1 MADDTTPIKTG
12 GEAVVDA
19 LIENGVDTVFGI
31 PGIQLDPLYDAFYHK
46 RNQVRMIQT
55 RHEGGAAFMAMG
67 YAQSSDKTGVF
78 AVVPGPGLLNAMG
91 AVCTAEGAN
100 TPVLGL
106 TGQIPS
112 DQIGLNYGIAH
123 ELRDQLAMSRGVVGW
138 AKRADHAVEVP
149 AMLRDAFTYIR
160 SDRQL
165 PAIFEMAPDGYA
177 SRGPVETL
185 PAAPVCVG
193 PNVDEEQIKRAAGR
207 LATAERPAIFIGGG
221 VFGAEAELAAF
232 AERLNAPVIDSVS
245 GRGAFPSD
253 HPLYFNTMAGQ
264 RIWETIDCAIAI
276 GTRFLPQTLVWGRR
290 GEIDVIRIDVDP
302 RQIVKPEPA
311 AYPVLAPAKTGIA
324 ALTAALGDAPDR
336 SRHLSDCVAA
346 RADAEADLQGLG
358 AWYDYSAAVRKALPR
373 DGILVVDPA
382 QFGHY
387 ARYAFPAYH
396 PKTVLGAGYQ
406 ATLGYAYP
414 AALGAKLA
422 NPDRKVVCAAG
433 DGGFMFTAQEMA
445 VAAQQGIAVVAIV
458 FDNASYMNVK
468 MIQDRRFGARNI
480 ATDLQNPDFVA
491 FAESFGVTAERAT
504 TPEEL
509 EDALTRLLAADEPA
523 LIHVPIGEVP
533 WVWDLVKRAPAQGKI
548 D

>member
-1 MADDTTPIKTG
+1 MADEKPRMMTG
-12 GEAVVDA
+12 GEAVVET

-112 DQIGLNYGIAH
+112 YQIGLNYGIAH

-138 AKRADHAVEVP
+138 AKRADHAVEAP
-149 AMLRDAFTYIR
+149 EMLTEAFNYMR
-160 SDRQL
+160 SGRQL

-185 PAAPVCVG
+185 PAASESPGFAV
-193 PNVDEEQIKRAAGR
+193 NAAEIAAAAER
-207 LATAERPAIFIGGG
+207 LATAERPAIFVGGG
-221 VFGAEAELAAF
+221 VFGAEAELLAF
-232 AERLNAPVIDSVS
+232 AERVNAPVIDSVS
-245 GRGAFPSD
+245 GRGALPSD

-264 RIWETIDCAIAI
+264 KIWESIDCAIAV
-276 GTRFLPQTLVWGRR
+276 GTRFIPQTLVWGRG

-311 AYPVLAPAKTGIA
+311 AFPILAPSKAGLA
-324 ALTAALGDAPDR
+324 ALTAALDDAPDR
-336 SRHLSDCVAA
+336 DTYLSDCIAA
-346 RADAEADLQGLG
+346 REAAEEELRSLG
-358 AWYDYSAAVRKALPR
+358 TWYDYSAAVRNALPR

-422 NPDRKVVCAAG
+422 NPDKKVVCAAG

-445 VAAQQGIAVVAIV
+445 VAAQQGIAVVVIV

-491 FAESFGVTAERAT
+491 YAESFGISAERAT

-509 EDALTRLLAADEPA
+509 EASLTRLLAADEPA
-523 LIHVPIGEVP
+523 LIHVPVGEAP

>member
-1 MADDTTPIKTG
+1 
-12 GEAVVDA
+12 
-19 LIENGVDTVFGI
+19 
-31 PGIQLDPLYDAFYHK
+31 
-46 RNQVRMIQT
+46 
-55 RHEGGAAFMAMG
+55 
-67 YAQSSDKTGVF
+67 
-78 AVVPGPGLLNAMG
+78 
-91 AVCTAEGAN
+91 
-100 TPVLGL
+100 
-106 TGQIPS
+106 
-112 DQIGLNYGIAH
+112 
-123 ELRDQLAMSRGVVGW
+123 MSRGVVGW
-138 AKRADHAVEVP
+138 AKRADHAVEAP
-149 AMLRDAFTYIR
+149 ALLSEAFTYIR

-177 SRGPVETL
+177 SRGPVKAL
-185 PAAPVCVG
+185 PAAPVSAG
-193 PNVDEEQIKRAAGR
+193 PPVNADQIERAAAR
-207 LATAERPAIFIGGG
+207 LATAKRPAIYVGGG
-221 VFGAEAELAAF
+221 VFGAEAELMAF

-253 HPLYFNTMAGQ
+253 HPLYFNTIAGQ
-264 RIWETIDCAIAI
+264 QIWEEIDCAIAI
-276 GTRFLPQTLVWGRR
+276 GTRFIPQMLVWGRA

-302 RQIVKPEPA
+302 RQIAKPQPV
-311 AYPVLAPAKTGIA
+311 AYPILAPARTGLA
-324 ALTAALGDAPDR
+324 ALTAALDAAAPDR
-336 SRHLSDCVAA
+336 AGFLTACVAA
-346 RADAEADLQGLG
+346 RAAAEEALQGLG
-358 AWYDYSAAVRKALPR
+358 TWYDYSTAVRNALPR

-422 NPDRKVVCAAG
+422 NPDKKVVCAAG

-445 VAAQQGIAVVAIV
+445 VAAQQGVAVVAIV

-491 FAESFGVTAERAT
+491 FAQSFGITAERAT
-504 TPEEL
+504 TPKEL
-509 EDALTRLLAADEPA
+509 EASLTRLLEADEPA
-523 LIHVPIGEVP
+523 LIHVPVGEVP

>member
-1 MADDTTPIKTG
+1 MADDRTRVMSG
-12 GEAVVDA
+12 GEAVVEA

-112 DQIGLNYGIAH
+112 YQIGLNYGIAH

-138 AKRADHAVEVP
+138 AKRADHATEVP
-149 AMLRDAFTYIR
+149 QMLSEAFEYMR

-177 SRGPVETL
+177 SRGPVQTL
-185 PAAPVCVG
+185 PAAPVRPG
-193 PNVDEEQIKRAAGR
+193 PAVDGAQIKKAAAR

-221 VFGAEAELAAF
+221 VYGAEVQLAAF
-232 AERLNAPVIDSVS
+232 AERLKAPVIDSVS
-245 GRGAFPSD
+245 GRGALPSD

-264 RIWETIDCAIAI
+264 RIWEFIDVAIAV
-276 GTRFLPQTLVWGRR
+276 GTRFIPQSLVWGRR
-290 GEIDVIRIDVDP
+290 GEIEVIRIDVDP
-302 RQIVKPEPA
+302 RQIAKPEQA
-311 AYPVLAPAKTGIA
+311 DYPVLAPAKDALA
-324 ALTAALGDAPDR
+324 ALTAALGEAPDR
-336 SRHLSDCVAA
+336 GEHLADCVTARGAA
-346 RADAEADLQGLG
+346 EEELRGLG
-358 AWYDYSAAVRKALPR
+358 AWYDYSAAVRNALPR

-422 NPDRKVVCAAG
+422 NPAKKVVCAAG

-445 VAAQQGIAVVAIV
+445 VAAQQGIAVVVIV

-491 FAESFGVTAERAT
+491 FAESFGIRAERAA
-504 TPEEL
+504 TPDEL
-509 EDALTRLLAADEPA
+509 QASLARLLEADEPA
-523 LIHVPIGEVP
+523 LIHVPVGEVP
-533 WVWDLVKRAPAQGKI
+533 WVWDLVKRAPAQGRI

>member
-1 MADDTTPIKTG
+1 MADETPQIKTG
-12 GEAVVDA
+12 GEAVVNA

-100 TPVLGL
+100 TPVLGI

-149 AMLRDAFTYIR
+149 GMLSEAFTYIR

-165 PAIFEMAPDGYA
+165 PAIFEMAPDGFA
-177 SRGPVETL
+177 SCGPVSTL
-185 PAAPVCVG
+185 PAAPVSAG
-193 PNVDEEQIKRAAGR
+193 PAVDAGQIERAAAR

-221 VFGAEAELAAF
+221 VYGSEAELMAF
-232 AERLNAPVIDSVS
+232 AERLQAPVIDSVS

-253 HPLYFNTMAGQ
+253 HPQYFNTMAGQ
-264 RIWETIDCAIAI
+264 KIWESIDCAIAV
-276 GTRFLPQTLVWGRR
+276 GTRFLPQTLVWGRA
-290 GEIDVIRIDVDP
+290 GEIDVVRIDVDP

-311 AYPVLAPAKTGIA
+311 EYPILAPAQSGLA
-324 ALTAALGDAPDR
+324 ALTAALDEAPDR
-336 SRHLSDCVAA
+336 SAHLAACVDAREAA
-346 RADAEADLQGLG
+346 EEELRGLG
-358 AWYDYSAAVRKALPR
+358 AWYDYNAAVRNALPR

-414 AALGAKLA
+414 ASLGAKLA
-422 NPDRKVVCAAG
+422 NPDKKVVCVAG
-433 DGGFMFTAQEMA
+433 DGGFMFSAQEMA
-445 VAAQQGIAVVAIV
+445 VAAQQGIAVVCIV
-458 FDNASYMNVK
+458 FDNTGYMNVK
-468 MIQDRRFGARNI
+468 MIQDRRFGGRNI

-491 FAESFGVTAERAT
+491 FAESFGITAERAT
-504 TPEEL
+504 TPDEL
-509 EDALTRLLAADEPA
+509 EEALTRLLVADEPA

>member
-1 MADDTTPIKTG
+1 MTDKETQIKSG
-12 GEAVVDA
+12 GEAVVEA

-31 PGIQLDPLYDAFYHK
+31 PGIQLDPLYDAFYHR
-46 RNQVRMIQT
+46 RNQVRVIQT

-67 YAQSSDKTGVF
+67 YAQSSDRTGAF

-91 AVCTAEGAN
+91 AVCTAEGTN
-100 TPVLGL
+100 TPVLGI

-123 ELRDQLAMSRGVVGW
+123 ELRDQLATSRGVVGW
-138 AKRADHAVEVP
+138 AKRADHATEVP
-149 AMLRDAFTYIR
+149 AMMRDAFTYMR

-177 SRGPVETL
+177 SRGPVAAQA
-185 PAAPVCVG
+185 AAPVIAG
-193 PNVDEEQIKRAAGR
+193 PAVHPAQIAAAAKRLNSAQN
-207 LATAERPAIFIGGG
+207 PAIFIGGG
-221 VFGAEAELAAF
+221 VFGAEDELAAF

-245 GRGAFPSD
+245 GRGVLPSD
-253 HPLYFNTMAGQ
+253 HPLYFNTIAGQ
-264 RIWETIDCAIAI
+264 KIWEFIDCAIAI
-276 GTRFLPQTLVWGRR
+276 GTRFIPQTLVWGR
-290 GEIDVIRIDVDP
+290 GDQIDLVRIDVDP
-302 RQIVKPEPA
+302 RQIAKPEPA
-311 AYPVLAPAKTGIA
+311 AYPVLAPAKAGLA
-324 ALTAALGDAPDR
+324 ALTAMLDDPGNRAEHMAA
-336 SRHLSDCVAA
+336 CAAA
-346 RADAEADLQGLG
+346 RDAAEEELRGLG
-358 AWYDYSAAVRKALPR
+358 AWYDYSNAVRRALPR
-373 DGILVVDPA
+373 DGVLVVDPA

-422 NPDRKVVCAAG
+422 NPEKKVVCAAG

-491 FAESFGVTAERAT
+491 YAQSFGVRAERAT
-504 TPEEL
+504 TPEAL